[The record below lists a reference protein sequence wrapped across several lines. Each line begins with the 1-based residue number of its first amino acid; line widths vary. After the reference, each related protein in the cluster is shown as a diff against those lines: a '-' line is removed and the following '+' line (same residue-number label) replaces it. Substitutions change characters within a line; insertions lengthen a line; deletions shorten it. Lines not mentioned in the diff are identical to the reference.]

1 MALGGKDGI
10 WPATAAAK
18 PDEGGA
24 KFLPNQTGC
33 FRLDTQQSLVK
44 TFIYRTR
51 NYLHFQFGVWISKE
65 LVKVQAKTMDYNF
78 VVYGMIQSIQ
88 SVL

>member
-1 MALGGKDGI
+1 MK
-10 WPATAAAK
+10 
-18 PDEGGA
+18 
-24 KFLPNQTGC
+24 LP
-33 FRLDTQQSLVK
+33 S
-44 TFIYRTR
+44 
-51 NYLHFQFGVWISKE
+51 FQFGVWISKE